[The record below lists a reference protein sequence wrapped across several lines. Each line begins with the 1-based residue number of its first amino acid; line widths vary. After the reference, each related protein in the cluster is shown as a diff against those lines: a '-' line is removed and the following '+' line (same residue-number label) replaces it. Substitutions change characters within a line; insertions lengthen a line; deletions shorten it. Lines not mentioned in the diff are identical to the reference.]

1 VDEIALRIGRDERD
15 SGVMGHDG
23 PIAVETRATL
33 GEAAV
38 WIQGA
43 AHRVVRRSGTG
54 CRLC

>member
-43 AHRVVRRSGTG
+43 AHRVVCRSGTG